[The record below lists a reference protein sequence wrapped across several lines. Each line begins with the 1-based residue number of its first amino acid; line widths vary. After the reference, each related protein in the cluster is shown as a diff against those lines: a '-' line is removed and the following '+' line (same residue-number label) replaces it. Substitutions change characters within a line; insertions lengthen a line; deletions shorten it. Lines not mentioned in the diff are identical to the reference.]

1 MLEKLARDKEE
12 ADRRAAEDRA
22 RQREAEK
29 AARDARDAEI
39 AAEIAEVVSA
49 CALGDFSRR
58 IDNHGKEGVLLEL
71 CEGVNKIG
79 SATEESLNDF
89 RSALKAISRGDLTYR
104 SSARHDGV
112 SSEIS
117 ESHDATISSLAG
129 IVGRIHRS
137 GAQLRDSADAI
148 GGVTNNLAHKAEK
161 NAATLEETTAAIQQI
176 AASIQDTA
184 KSANGA
190 QEQATSAMQAA
201 ENGASVVTKTTEAM
215 RSIEEESAKIA
226 EIVEVIDGIAF
237 QTNLLALNAGVEAAR
252 AGESGRGF
260 AVVATEVRD
269 LAARSS
275 SAAKDISQL
284 ISESTRNVKEGV
296 RLADE
301 SGDALG
307 SIVSTVA
314 ELLSRFDAIAGAAD
328 EQSSSVSEISV
339 ASSELDQTT
348 QQNATMFERT
358 TSNINDMRAEIEAL
372 LEAASIFKI
381 SSDAQTPMAAA
392 AAARAA

>member
-1 MLEKLARDKEE
+1 
-12 ADRRAAEDRA
+12 
-22 RQREAEK
+22 
-29 AARDARDAEI
+29 
-39 AAEIAEVVSA
+39 
-49 CALGDFSRR
+49 
-58 IDNHGKEGVLLEL
+58 
-71 CEGVNKIG
+71 
-79 SATEESLNDF
+79 
-89 RSALKAISRGDLTYR
+89 
-104 SSARHDGV
+104 
-112 SSEIS
+112 
-117 ESHDATISSLAG
+117 
-129 IVGRIHRS
+129 
-137 GAQLRDSADAI
+137 
-148 GGVTNNLAHKAEK
+148 
-161 NAATLEETTAAIQQI
+161 
-176 AASIQDTA
+176 
-184 KSANGA
+184 
-190 QEQATSAMQAA
+190 MQAA

-314 ELLSRFDAIAGAAD
+314 ELQSRFDAIAGAAD

-348 QQNATMFERT
+348 QQNATMVERT
-358 TSNINDMRAEIEAL
+358 TSNINDMRVEIEAL

-381 SSDAQTPMAAA
+381 AQDAGAS
-392 AAARAA
+392 AARGRAA